1 MTAGLWPIFWLTLFV
16 SGTAVVAAA
25 IVGLPLGVALG
36 RKQGTG
42 REWLWALV
50 YTGMGLPPVI
60 VGLVVYILL
69 SRSGPLGG
77 LGWLYSPIAMIV
89 AQWLLAI
96 PFVIGV
102 TATAIAAIPRELEFQ
117 LKTLGADRRQT
128 RWMLLREARP
138 GVFLALATAMGR
150 SLSEVGAVLMVG
162 GNIEGHTR
170 VLTTAIILETSKG
183 HFNAALLLGSV
194 LLSITLA
201 LNVVILR
208 WRGGF
213 VA

>member
-1 MTAGLWPIFWLTLFV
+1 MTAGLWPIFWLTLVV
-16 SGTAVVAAA
+16 SGTAVFVAA

-36 RKQGTG
+36 RQGPRRG
-42 REWLWALV
+42 WLWVLV

-60 VGLVVYILL
+60 VGLAVYLLL
-69 SRSGPLGG
+69 SRSGPLGS
-77 LGWLYSPIAMIV
+77 LGWLYSPTAMIV
-89 AQWLLAI
+89 AQWLLAM

-102 TATAIAAIPRELEFQ
+102 TATAIASIPTELEFQ
-117 LKTLGADRRQT
+117 LKTLGADRGQL

-150 SLSEVGAVLMVG
+150 SLSEVGAVWMVG

-183 HFNAALLLGSV
+183 NFNAALLLGSM
-194 LLSITLA
+194 LLSVTLL

-213 VA
+213 TP